1 MNFFKLKINKLKLKK
16 NTFQPIEGIMF
27 RLLFLLPVILCIIWY
42 FFLKQNGVPIKQG
55 KKGFIY
61 ILAFSALVLGFFI
74 LMIQVTQN

>member
-1 MNFFKLKINKLKLKK
+1 
-16 NTFQPIEGIMF
+16 MF
-27 RLLFLLPVILCIIWY
+27 RLLFLLPVVLCLIWY
-42 FFLKQNGVPIKQG
+42 FFLKKNGVPIKQG